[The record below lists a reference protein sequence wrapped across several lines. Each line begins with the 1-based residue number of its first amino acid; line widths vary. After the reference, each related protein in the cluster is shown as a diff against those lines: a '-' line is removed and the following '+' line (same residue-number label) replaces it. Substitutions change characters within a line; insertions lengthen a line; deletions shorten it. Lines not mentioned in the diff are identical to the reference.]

1 MAGDLN
7 GSQAT
12 PHSHAILPFYLEPA
26 KETLV
31 MSLVMEETGG
41 GLQLEL
47 TGDLK
52 MLQELARD
60 FAANEIIPKAEHY
73 DQSGEWPWDIFN
85 KARKAG
91 LVYLNIP
98 DEYGGPGANV
108 LEECIVGEELAYGCS
123 GIQTALM
130 LSQLAALP
138 VLIAGSEEQKER
150 YFTQMTQKGKIM
162 AYCMTEPDAGSDVAG
177 IKTTAI
183 RRGDHYVL
191 NGTKTWITD
200 GPVANFFTVF
210 AKSSPGDGH
219 KGMSCFIV
227 ERDWKGVSTS
237 KPLEKMGQH
246 AAQACQVFFED
257 VEVPVENLLGR
268 EGDGFMI
275 GMKVFDKSRPPVAA
289 AATGVAQR
297 ALDEAVKYA
306 AERHT
311 FGRPLYQHQGLG
323 FILSDMK
330 IRVDAARALTYKSA
344 WLVDQG
350 RRNTSEAAVAKAFA
364 ADAAMQNATDAVQVF
379 GGNGY
384 SREYPVEKLMRDAK
398 IYQIYEGT
406 TQIQKNIILRELYHK
421 R

>member
-1 MAGDLN
+1 ML
-7 GSQAT
+7 S
-12 PHSHAILPFYLEPA
+12 
-26 KETLV
+26 
-31 MSLVMEETGG
+31 VMEATAG

-47 TGDLK
+47 TGDQK
-52 MLQELARD
+52 MLQEMARD
-60 FAANEIIPKAEHY
+60 FAAKEIIPRAEHY
-73 DQSGEWPWDIFN
+73 DVSGEWPWEIWK
-85 KARKAG
+85 KAQRAG
-91 LVYLNIP
+91 LVNLNIP
-98 DEYGGPGANV
+98 EEYGGPAATV

-130 LSQLAALP
+130 LNQLAVLP
-138 VLIAGSEEQKER
+138 MLVAATDEQKER
-150 YFTQMTQKGKIM
+150 YFTRLTGEGKIM
-162 AYCMTEPDAGSDVAG
+162 SYCMTEPDAGSDVAG

-183 RRGDHYVL
+183 RKGDHYVM

-200 GPVANFFTVF
+200 GPVADYFTVF
-210 AKSSPGDGH
+210 AKTTPGDGH

-227 ERDWKGVSTS
+227 EKAWAGVSTS

-246 AAQACQVFFED
+246 AAQACQVFFEN
-257 VEVPVENLLGR
+257 VEVPVENLLGN

-289 AATGVAQR
+289 AATGVARR
-297 ALDEAVKYA
+297 ALDEAVRYA
-306 AERHT
+306 GERTT
-311 FGRPLYQHQGLG
+311 FGKPIYMHQGLG
-323 FILSDMK
+323 FILADMK
-330 IRVDAARALTYKSA
+330 IRADAARCLSWRSA
-344 WLVDQG
+344 WLIDEG
-350 RRNTSEAAVAKAFA
+350 KRNTSEAAVAKAFA

-406 TQIQKNIILRELYHK
+406 TQIQKSIILRELYSK

>member
-1 MAGDLN
+1 ML
-7 GSQAT
+7 
-12 PHSHAILPFYLEPA
+12 
-26 KETLV
+26 KE
-31 MSLVMEETGG
+31 MEETST

-47 TGDLK
+47 TGDQK
-52 MLQELARD
+52 MLQDMARD
-60 FAANEIIPKAEHY
+60 FARKEIIPKAEHH
-73 DQSGEWPWDIFN
+73 DQTGEWPWEIFN
-85 KARKAG
+85 KARRAG
-91 LVYLNIP
+91 LVNLNIP
-98 DEYGGPGANV
+98 EEYGGPDASV

-130 LSQLAALP
+130 LNQLASLP
-138 VLIAGSEEQKER
+138 ILIAGNESQKEH
-150 YFTQMTQKGKIM
+150 YFTKLTQGGKIIS
-162 AYCMTEPDAGSDVAG
+162 YCMTEPDAGSDVSG

-183 RRGDHYVL
+183 RKGDHYVL

-200 GPVANFFTVF
+200 GPVASYFTVF
-210 AKSSPGDGH
+210 AKTNPESGH

-227 ERDWKGVSTS
+227 EREWQGVSTS

-246 AAQACQVFFED
+246 AAQACQVFFEN
-257 VEVPVENLLGR
+257 VKVPVENLLGR

-289 AATGVAQR
+289 AATGVARR

-306 AERHT
+306 GERFA
-311 FGRPLYQHQGLG
+311 FGRALYQHQGLG
-323 FILSDMK
+323 WILADMK
-330 IRVDAARALTYKSA
+330 IRVEAARSLTWKSA
-344 WLVDQG
+344 WLIDHE
-350 RRNTSEAAVAKAFA
+350 RRNTTEAAVAKAFA

-406 TQIQKNIILRELYHK
+406 TQIQKNIILRELYHA

>member
-1 MAGDLN
+1 MLRVLEE
-7 GSQAT
+7 SAT
-12 PHSHAILPFYLEPA
+12 
-26 KETLV
+26 
-31 MSLVMEETGG
+31 

-47 TGDLK
+47 IGDQK
-52 MLQELARD
+52 MLQDLARD
-60 FAANEIIPKAEHY
+60 FAANEIIPRAEHY
-73 DQSGEWPWDIFN
+73 DVSGEWPWEIWH

-91 LVYLNIP
+91 LVNLNIP
-98 DEYGGPGANV
+98 EEYGGPGATV
-108 LEECIVGEELAYGCS
+108 LEECIVGEELSYGCS
-123 GIQTALM
+123 GIETALM
-130 LSQLAALP
+130 LNQLAVLP
-138 VLIAGSEEQKER
+138 ILVAGSDEQKQR
-150 YFTQMTQKGKIM
+150 YFPKLTREGKIM
-162 AYCMTEPDAGSDVAG
+162 SYCMTEPDAGSDVSA

-183 RRGDHYVL
+183 RRGDRYIL

-200 GPVANFFTVF
+200 GPVASYFTVF
-210 AKSSPGDGH
+210 AKTSPAEGH

-227 ERDWKGVSTS
+227 EREWKGVSTG

-275 GMKVFDKSRPPVAA
+275 GMRVFDKSRPGVAA
-289 AATGVAQR
+289 AATGVARR
-297 ALDEAVKYA
+297 ALDEAVRYA
-306 AERHT
+306 GERIA
-311 FGRPLYQHQGLG
+311 FGKPIYMHQGLG
-323 FILSDMK
+323 FILADMK
-330 IRVDAARALTYKSA
+330 IRSDAARCLAWRSA
-344 WLVDQG
+344 WLIDQG
-350 RRNTSEAAVAKAFA
+350 KRNTSEAAVAKAFC

-406 TQIQKNIILRELYHK
+406 TQIQKNIILRELYQK